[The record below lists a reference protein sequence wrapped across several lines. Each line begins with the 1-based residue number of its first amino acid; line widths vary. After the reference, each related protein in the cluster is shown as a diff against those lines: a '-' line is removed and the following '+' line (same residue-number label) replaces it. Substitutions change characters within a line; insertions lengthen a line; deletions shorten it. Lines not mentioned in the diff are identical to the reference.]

1 MPAAPEYPLI
11 SIIMAAHNTERFIG
25 EAIQSVLDQTYPN
38 WELVIVDDA
47 STDGTETVARSF
59 HDPRII
65 YEKIPHQG
73 RPSAVRKIGFEKS
86 SGSLLLIFDSD
97 DVLQPAA
104 LAEMQA
110 KLAENAHYACV
121 YSFMSYI
128 DENGADFPAAGFKLI
143 PDGKG
148 GYKAPEF
155 YQHTW
160 ERVGIFKFMAST
172 FILIKRDALAAVGGF
187 DESLDAAEDLHL
199 FLKLF
204 LQDINAIGFVPN
216 YLLKYRYNA
225 QSLTRKQ
232 SNIEKLL
239 RNYMRVVDWF
249 YTNPALP
256 AAVEPLKPIGYC
268 KGYNYVAGVCLNCGY
283 KIMALRIVLQALFD
297 SRTTLGAWLKVCG
310 TTLPRCLLPRHA
322 DRILK
327 HWAVALRDGV
337 VLNALKRQIWK
348 GLPSKA

>member
-1 MPAAPEYPLI
+1 MSMTPECPLI
-11 SIIMAAHNTERFIG
+11 SIIMAAHNTERYIG
-25 EAIQSVLDQTYPN
+25 EAIQSVLEQTYTN
-38 WELVIVDDA
+38 WELVIIDDA
-47 STDGTETVARSF
+47 SSDGTEAVARSF
-59 HDPRII
+59 HDPRIV
-65 YEKIPHQG
+65 YEKVPHQG
-73 RPSAVRKIGFEKS
+73 RPSAVRKIGFDKS
-86 SGSLLLIFDSD
+86 RGELLLIFDSD
-97 DVLQPAA
+97 DVLQPTA
-104 LAEMQA
+104 LSEMQA
-110 KLAENAHYACV
+110 KLAENDHYDCV

-128 DENGADFPAAGFKLI
+128 DENGSDFPAAGFKLI
-143 PDGKG
+143 PDGHG
-148 GYKAPEF
+148 SYKAPDF

-172 FILIKRDALAAVGGF
+172 FLLIKRSSLDAVGGF

-204 LQDINAIGFVPN
+204 LRDINAIGFVPN

-225 QSLTRKQ
+225 QSLTRKK

-256 AAVEPLKPIGYC
+256 AEVEPLKPIGYC
-268 KGYNYVAGVCLNCGY
+268 KGYNYVAGVCLTCGY
-283 KIMALRIVLQALFD
+283 KMMALRIVMQALLD

-310 TTLPRCLLPRHA
+310 TTIARCLLPRQA
-322 DRILK
+322 DRVLK

-337 VLNALKRQIWK
+337 VLNALKSQIRSA
-348 GLPSKA
+348 LPAKA